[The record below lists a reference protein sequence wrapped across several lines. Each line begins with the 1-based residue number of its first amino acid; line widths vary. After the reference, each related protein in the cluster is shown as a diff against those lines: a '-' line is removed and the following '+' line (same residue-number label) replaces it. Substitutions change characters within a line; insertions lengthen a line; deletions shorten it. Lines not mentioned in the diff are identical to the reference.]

1 MKGAVL
7 ILLLLIALFQSSSLA
22 GPMDRLQLTLQPEI
36 QTEALETGPLDE
48 SQNGI
53 AQSVGVRL
61 RRETP
66 IISKTPERFCP
77 GCFSVIG
84 DPTRPQ
90 Q

>member
-1 MKGAVL
+1 MMKGAVL
-7 ILLLLIALFQSSSLA
+7 ILLFLIGLFQSSSLA
-22 GPMDRLQLTLQPEI
+22 GPMDRLQMPEI
-36 QTEALETGPLDE
+36 QTETVETGPLDE

-53 AQSVGVRL
+53 AQSIGVRL

-66 IISKTPERFCP
+66 IISKSPDRFCP

>member
-7 ILLLLIALFQSSSLA
+7 ILLLIALFQSSSLA
-22 GPMDRLQLTLQPEI
+22 GPMGRLQLTLQPEI
-36 QTEALETGPLDE
+36 QTEAVETGPLDE
-48 SQNGI
+48 SQNEI
-53 AQSVGVRL
+53 AQSVGLRL

-66 IISKTPERFCP
+66 VVSKSADHFCT